1 MNYLAFLL
9 SFHISCFFAALKLV
23 QEACYSNHLVIVIS
37 LLQLSACYS
46 YQLVYGHG
54 VNVKHELG
62 DDISTKLLHHV
73 FRLQFCVSLLR
84 ALASDASVRSLRVA
98 VARSEVGDGASRLQT
113 VWRRRRACAMRHFL
127 WSKLC
132 EYALLSD
139 YSGHEEVPAGAWH
152 RKAGAWQQR
161 ARYMR
166 VNGPE
171 ALRVHLI
178 GDKHGKNLRC

>member
-1 MNYLAFLL
+1 M
-9 SFHISCFFAALKLV
+9 SCCFASLKLV
-23 QEACYSNHLVIVIS
+23 QAACYSYQLVIVIS

-62 DDISTKLLHHV
+62 DDISTKLLHHHV

-139 YSGHEEVPAGAWH
+139 YLGDGDVS
-152 RKAGAWQQR
+152 AGAWQQR

>member
-1 MNYLAFLL
+1 M
-9 SFHISCFFAALKLV
+9 
-23 QEACYSNHLVIVIS
+23 
-37 LLQLSACYS
+37 
-46 YQLVYGHG
+46 
-54 VNVKHELG
+54 KHELG

-73 FRLQFCVSLLR
+73 FRLQFSVSLLR

-139 YSGHEEVPAGAWH
+139 YLEAMKPACADYDYDY
-152 RKAGAWQQR
+152 ATN
-161 ARYMR
+161 
-166 VNGPE
+166 VNSFDCTI
-171 ALRVHLI
+171 VST
-178 GDKHGKNLRC
+178 